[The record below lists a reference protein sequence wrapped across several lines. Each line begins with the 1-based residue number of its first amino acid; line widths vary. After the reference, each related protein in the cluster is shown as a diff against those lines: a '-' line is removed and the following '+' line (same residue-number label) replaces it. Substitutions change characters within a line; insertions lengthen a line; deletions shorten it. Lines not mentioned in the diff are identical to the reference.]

1 MPHERER
8 VMSNYIALV
17 LAIAFLAPTPI
28 FASGSQIASNDAGVW
43 NSHSAAAYLDQ
54 RLSWWTTWKNA
65 ERDHGTFCIS
75 CHTALPYALGRPA
88 LRAALNEQGPAASER
103 RILEIVTKRVRL
115 WLVVMALYSDEE
127 NGVTWWAGERGIE

>member
-43 NSHSAAAYLDQ
+43 NSHSAAAYLDK

-75 CHTALPYALGRPA
+75 SHTGRPDALGRPA
-88 LRAALNEQGPAASER
+88 LRAALNEHGPSASEGR
-103 RILEIVTKRVRL
+103 VLENVTKRVSL
-115 WLVVMALYSDEE
+115 WSAVLAACTEAEKD
-127 NGVTWWAGERGIE
+127 GATTGGT